1 MGGYPL
7 LEGTI
12 VDKKPRLVTIGIVMD
27 PDAEVAYLEARHA
40 LDTATEMLL
49 KTYPDRVK
57 RAMLLDGV
65 DVDDI
70 EARKAIAER
79 VIAED
84 TAELTEFQD
93 AAEAAVKALEEA
105 TQQYKFRSLGRKTFR
120 DLVRKHPATDDDHEL
135 AQQERGSDA
144 KAQWNEDGLAR
155 ELLHL
160 ASVSP
165 SLTVEKVDEM
175 FDGSNWNDTEL
186 LLLKTA
192 ALGAQ
197 LQGQQV

>member
-1 MGGYPL
+1 M
-7 LEGTI
+7 
-12 VDKKPRLVTIGIVMD
+12 DKKPRLVTIGIVMD
-27 PDAEVAYLEARHA
+27 PAVEVAYLEARHA
-40 LDTATEMLL
+40 LDAATEMLL

-65 DVDDI
+65 DVDDT

-79 VIAED
+79 VIDED
-84 TAELTEFQD
+84 TAELTKYQD
-93 AAEAAVKALEEA
+93 AAEAAVKALEAA

-120 DLVRKHPATDDDHEL
+120 DLVRKHPATDEDHEL
-135 AQQERGSDA
+135 AQRTDRCSGCGGPVDA
-144 KAQWNEDGLAR
+144 KAQWNDEGLSR